1 MALDDLDAAERR
13 WRRRSLFREPKPRSR
28 LPAVLTLVALLGFLV
43 AFLFP
48 DLVPDTLHL
57 VAQAGILD
65 GFSSGRP

>member
-13 WRRRSLFREPKPRSR
+13 WRHRSLFRKPRPRSK
-28 LPAVLTLVALLGFLV
+28 LPAVLTVLALVGFLV

-48 DLVPDTLHL
+48 DLVPGTLRL

-65 GFSSGRP
+65 GFSASP